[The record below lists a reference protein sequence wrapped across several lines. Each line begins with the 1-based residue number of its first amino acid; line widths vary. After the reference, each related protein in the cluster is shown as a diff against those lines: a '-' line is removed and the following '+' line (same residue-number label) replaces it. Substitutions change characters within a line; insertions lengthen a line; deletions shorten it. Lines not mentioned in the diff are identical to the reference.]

1 MAEDKKRLQVY
12 LASAGLGSRR
22 SCEKLITSGRVTIN
36 GQPAMLGQS
45 VFPDDK
51 VLLDGKLVVPQERKR
66 YILLY
71 KPRGYLSSMN
81 DPESRALAI
90 DLLKSACPE
99 RVYNVG
105 RLDQWSEG
113 LLLFTNDGELALKMV
128 HPSNNLEKEYEVETD
143 KNLPPD
149 FAQRFETGVEIDGV
163 RYTAK
168 AVSMTGARSARI
180 TLIEGKNREIRRV
193 LEFFGLRAL
202 SLKRVRIGNLVIGSM
217 TPGEY
222 RELAD
227 AEIQNLQKSF
237 RPARGGTIHDS
248 GH

>member
-1 MAEDKKRLQVY
+1 MAEERKRLQVY

-22 SCEKLITSGRVTIN
+22 ACEKLISSGRVRVN
-36 GQPAMLGQS
+36 GKPAQLGQS
-45 VFPDDK
+45 VFPGDEI
-51 VLLDGKLVVPQERKR
+51 LLDGKPVIHQEIKH

-71 KPRGYLSSMN
+71 KPRGYLSSMK
-81 DPESRALAI
+81 DPEGRALAI
-90 DLLKSACPE
+90 DLLKDACQE

-113 LLLFTNDGELALKMV
+113 LLLFTNDGDLALKMV

-143 KNLPPD
+143 KDLPSD
-149 FAQRFETGVEIDGV
+149 FKSRFENGVEIEGV

-168 AVSMTGARSARI
+168 SVSITGAKKAHI

-202 SLKRVRIGNLVIGSM
+202 SLKRLRIGSLTIRNM
-217 TPGEY
+217 QPGEY
-222 RELAD
+222 RELSD
-227 AEIQNLQKSF
+227 AEIKSLQKSF
-237 RPARGGTIHDS
+237 KPNRGGSFNDS
-248 GH
+248 SN